1 MVFESIASADACLNL
16 VGNVAPSGSGLV
28 PNQECSLMKGSAE
41 YDDEPSVSDRFREWL
56 ETGSTLIV
64 DASREQKR
72 KLLIALEEL
81 LPNKESMLNFWLQLL
96 FKNKN
101 ISQYIDEAPEP
112 TQRRLLL
119 LLEDVEAS
127 DRREYLR
134 KPCSIEVTYATED
147 ETFTD
152 FIKNISVGGV
162 FMQTTAPLSVGQ
174 EISLVFPFPSQE
186 EPMKM
191 TGEVVWKSPVGV
203 GVRFIEVS
211 RSVQEVIESL

>member
-1 MVFESIASADACLNL
+1 
-16 VGNVAPSGSGLV
+16 
-28 PNQECSLMKGSAE
+28 MKGSAE
-41 YDDEPSVSDRFREWL
+41 YDDEPSVSERFKEWV
-56 ETGSTLIV
+56 ENGSTLIV

-101 ISQYIDEAPEP
+101 IGKYIDEAPEA

-119 LLEDVEAS
+119 LLEDVEVS
-127 DRREYLR
+127 DRREHLR
-134 KPCSIEVTYATED
+134 KPCSIEVTYSTED

-152 FIKNISVGGV
+152 FIRNISVGGV
-162 FMQTTAPLSVGQ
+162 FMQTTAPLSIGQ

-186 EPMKM
+186 DPMKM

-203 GVRFIEVS
+203 GVKFTGVS
-211 RSVQEVIESL
+211 RRVREIIESL